1 MFEKDN
7 QNEIHTLKLLNKNLL
22 REKRTLQEFLE
33 SDCNLNEFIKS
44 KTHTLKTNAMAV
56 FDRPGPIERSDL
68 DQDLRAINYITEELQ
83 DIVNNWEMYY
93 RIHELKQ
100 LQIIERINNING
112 ESYVYCKKKSN

>member
-22 REKRTLQEFLE
+22 REKRILQEFLE
-33 SDCNLNEFIKS
+33 SNFSLNEFIKY
-44 KTHTLKTNAMAV
+44 KENELKTNVIAA
-56 FDRPGPIERSDL
+56 FDRPGFIERSEL
-68 DQDLRAINYITEELQ
+68 DQDMRAINRITEELQ

-100 LQIIERINNING
+100 LERIN
-112 ESYVYCKKKSN
+112 K

>member
-33 SDCNLNEFIKS
+33 SDFNLNEFIKS

-56 FDRPGPIERSDL
+56 FDRPEPIERSEL
-68 DQDLRAINYITEELQ
+68 DQDIRSINYITEELQ

-100 LQIIERINNING
+100 LQIIERINNKD
-112 ESYVYCKKKSN
+112 E